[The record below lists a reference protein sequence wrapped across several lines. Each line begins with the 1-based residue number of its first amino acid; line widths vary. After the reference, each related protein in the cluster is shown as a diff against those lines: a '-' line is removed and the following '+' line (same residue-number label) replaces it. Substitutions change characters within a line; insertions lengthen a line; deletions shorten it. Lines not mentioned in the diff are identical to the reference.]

1 MPIAKHNSDVSSMA
15 FLNMA
20 RDFQAAADIVSL
32 KGGSLGGPVYFLYFH
47 ALELALKAFLRSH
60 NIKILGTKRQG
71 HKLTDLYDECH
82 GLGLTIG
89 PDDRTDINNVVRLL
103 EKGNKYQGFR
113 YYNLESVT
121 IPDLSWT
128 RATVRRLMQVV
139 EQRVES
145 IFKTD
150 TVAARAGK
158 AIMVLGKPVNQ

>member
-1 MPIAKHNSDVSSMA
+1 MA

-60 NIKILGTKRQG
+60 NIRILDTKRRG
-71 HKLTDLYDECH
+71 HNLTDLYEECR

-89 PDDRTDINNVVRLL
+89 PDDGTDINNVMRLL
-103 EKGNKYQGFR
+103 EGGNKYQGFR
-113 YYNLESVT
+113 YFNLESVT

-145 IFKTD
+145 TSEKN
-150 TVAARAGK
+150 TVAVRGGK
-158 AIMVLGKPVNQ
+158 GIVVLGKPVNK